1 MGIAERKSREKEERR
16 SLILEKAKDLILERG
31 IPSLNMQDIADAAEL
46 SKATLY
52 LYFQSKEALLLE
64 ILDESVDAFVAYVE
78 ERIDPTDSGIGAL
91 KKLWGSYLTLFSS
104 SPDLFVF
111 TGIISFVEP
120 YFPTDMG
127 DEEGSSRYPE
137 QKLRGLIA
145 RVLEKGVADGT
156 LDATMDP
163 AKIARIA
170 MLIAT
175 AIIDNVARMPREA
188 RDTHLIQED
197 MQLTFEMLLRGLA
210 APGTDKAQLSL
221 APEKE

>member
-1 MGIAERKSREKEERR
+1 VGIAERRSREKEERR

-52 LYFQSKEALLLE
+52 LYFQSKEAILLE
-64 ILDESVDAFVAYVE
+64 ILNEAADAFVAFVE
-78 ERIDPTDSGIGAL
+78 ERIDLEDSGIGAL
-91 KKLWGSYLTLFSS
+91 KKLWGSYLDLFGT
-104 SPDLFVF
+104 SPDLFVL
-111 TGIISFVEP
+111 TGIISVVEP
-120 YFPTDMG
+120 YFPTGVDDG
-127 DEEGSSRYPE
+127 DDPSLHPE
-137 QKLRGLIA
+137 RKLRGLIA

-156 LDATMDP
+156 LDAAVDP

-175 AIIDNVARMPREA
+175 AIINNVARMPREA
-188 RDTHLIQED
+188 REAHLIQED

-210 APGTDKAQLSL
+210 ASGTDRALLSL